1 MGSCYW
7 FKFAGFAVVTYLI
20 SMSASAIMVKPGTIP
35 AGTGASAQVQPA
47 MPASMKSGVIS
58 AIDISRN
65 IVVIGG
71 ATYMFV
77 PALTKL
83 RSSNPLIN
91 GNPLKLAP
99 GQSVRFLT
107 TEESGG
113 KQRITEVILK

>member
-1 MGSCYW
+1 
-7 FKFAGFAVVTYLI
+7 
-20 SMSASAIMVKPGTIP
+20 MSASAIMVKPGTIP

-113 KQRITEVILK
+113 KQRVTEVILK